1 MPVVTAVSTAMPQT
15 VEIHGRPML
24 TSIVRSPHPGPLM
37 FEATGPV
44 GNRTAV
50 HTEHVLATV
59 AENYD
64 YWTAQLGIERAAW
77 PPSFWGENLT
87 LSGLDE
93 NTLRVGDRLKIGAS
107 AEFEVTSP
115 RIPCQKLSWRLGQP
129 DSFLRTLTDT
139 GRTGFYLRVLKPGA
153 IAAGDGVTLESPFPE
168 NIIVGDLSRLLN
180 DFTADVTVLRR
191 ALNTPGLGHQASS
204 MLRHRLTQMTDGAR
218 CKLGRWPGW
227 RTFVVQATA
236 QETAGVRSIILRP
249 ADGEGLAEYQA
260 GQFLTVRLR
269 FGDDD
274 TITRVWSVSDY
285 DEGGG
290 TYRLTVRRTPQGRG
304 SAHVHERLEVGDS
317 LELRTP
323 AGAFA
328 LDRSTVFRVT
338 LISAGIGVTPL
349 LSMLKAHARREDP
362 SPLLWVHVTRNGD
375 SHIFREEA
383 EKALASHANFRSHI
397 VYTQPRAADQRGIDY
412 DAGGRPDAAR
422 WVRLL
427 GETYG
432 CSPFGRNIE
441 LPSQAGL
448 FYICGPDAFERSTR
462 EALLAFGVDPG
473 AIHAERFGRVA
484 GTEVSVPSC
493 VVRFAR
499 SGKTAVWE
507 SHLDLS
513 LLEFAELQGFAPPS
527 GCRTGICRSCETGIL
542 DGAVS
547 YNPRPTAPLEP
558 GRVLLCCARPNCAT
572 LDLDL

>member
-1 MPVVTAVSTAMPQT
+1 MPVVTAVSTATPQT

-24 TSIVRSPHPGPLM
+24 TSIVRSPHPGALM
-37 FEATGPV
+37 FEADGPV

-64 YWTAQLGIERAAW
+64 YWTARLGIERSQW

-87 LSGLDE
+87 LSGLNE
-93 NTLRVGDRLKIGAS
+93 NSLRVGDRLKIGAA

-139 GRTGFYLRVLKPGA
+139 GLTGFYLRVIKPGS
-153 IAAGDGVTLESPFPE
+153 IAAGDRVVLESPYPE

-180 DFTADVTVLRR
+180 DLTADAAVLRR
-191 ALNTPGLGHQASS
+191 ALHTPGLGHQASS

-218 CKLGRWPGW
+218 CKIGRWPGW
-227 RTFVVQATA
+227 RTFVVEGIA
-236 QETAGVRSIILRP
+236 QETAEARSIVLRP
-249 ADGEGLAEYQA
+249 VDGKGIAEYQA

-269 FGDDD
+269 LGDEE

-285 DEGGG
+285 AEGAA
-290 TYRLTVRRTPQGRG
+290 TYRLTVRRAPRGRA
-304 SAHVHERLEVGDS
+304 SAHLHERLAVGDA

-323 AGAFA
+323 AGAFV

-362 SPLLWVHVTRNGD
+362 SPLLWIHFTRNGE

-383 EKALASHANFRSHI
+383 ARVLRSRENFRSHI
-397 VYTQPRAADQRGIDY
+397 VYTRPQGADRMGIDY
-412 DAGGRPDAAR
+412 DAGGRLDSGRLAQ
-422 WVRLL
+422 LL
-427 GETYG
+427 GETYA
-432 CSPFGRNIE
+432 CSPFGRKIE

-448 FYICGPDAFERSTR
+448 FYICGPEPFEHSIR
-462 EALLAFGVDPG
+462 EELLAFGVDPA
-473 AIHAERFGRVA
+473 AIHSERFGREA
-484 GTEVSVPSC
+484 GTELTAPSC

-499 SGKTAVWE
+499 SGKSALWE

-513 LLEFAELQGFAPPS
+513 LLEFAEMQGLTPPS
-527 GCRTGICRSCETGIL
+527 GCRTGICRSCETGISN
-542 DGAVS
+542 GAVS
-547 YNPRPTAPLEP
+547 HNPKPLAPLAP
-558 GRVLLCCARPNCAT
+558 GRALLCCARPNSAA